1 MLHIVYFLQKPL
13 IVTSCICLVIVI
25 YFAFKKN
32 KKGLLIASYALGLLV
47 VLTSA
52 TFIKI
57 KSHNSKAN
65 KFLGTYKLK
74 KYHQYTDCEILIK
87 KGNQYVV
94 YNQTD
99 TIKKG
104 NWELSISKNNP
115 DILLLDGHIF
125 GVGNFKIK
133 K

>member
-1 MLHIVYFLQKPL
+1 MLHKVYFLQKPL
-13 IVTSCICLVIVI
+13 IVISCICLIIVI
-25 YFAFKKN
+25 YYVFKKN
-32 KKGLLIASYALGLLV
+32 KKGITSSLYTLGLLA

-65 KFLGTYKLK
+65 KFLGTYKLA
-74 KYHQYTDCEILIK
+74 KYLKCTDCDIQIK

-99 TIKKG
+99 TLKKG

-115 DILLLDGHIF
+115 DMLLLDGSIF
-125 GVGNFKIK
+125 GLNNFKIK